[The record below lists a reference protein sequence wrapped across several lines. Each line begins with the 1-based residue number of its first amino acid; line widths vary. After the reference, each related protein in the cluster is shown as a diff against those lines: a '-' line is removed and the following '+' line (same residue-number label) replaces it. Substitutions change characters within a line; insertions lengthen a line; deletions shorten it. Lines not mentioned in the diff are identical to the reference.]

1 MVSGNSDPVGCR
13 GAANRGSL
21 ARARELISIGN
32 GDAGASVRVTGS
44 RCLTGGERQTSSQ
57 THRLNPGRAN
67 GQFRRV
73 SPAMDLHIR
82 WLKIKNPR
90 YSQNEGSGELFNRE
104 RPAHSAR

>member
-1 MVSGNSDPVGCR
+1 MTMQARRLGSR
-13 GAANRGSL
+13 AANVS
-21 ARARELISIGN
+21 RAANDR
-32 GDAGASVRVTGS
+32 VR
-44 RCLTGGERQTSSQ
+44 Q

-73 SPAMDLHIR
+73 SPAMDSRIR
-82 WLKIKNPR
+82 WLKIKNPD

>member
-1 MVSGNSDPVGCR
+1 MILDRRHLLRVC
-13 GAANRGSL
+13 GAAV
-21 ARARELISIGN
+21 IGAGTL

-44 RCLTGGERQTSSQ
+44 RCLTGGERQTFSQ

-73 SPAMDLHIR
+73 SPAMDSRIR
-82 WLKIKNPR
+82 WLKIKNPDS
-90 YSQNEGSGELFNRE
+90 SQNEGSGELFNRE